1 MSALN
6 GPLRTVLAIILLI
19 VALEL
24 KCLPPLSIILQLNRG
39 GQFYWL
45 KKPENSEKTTDLPQ
59 VTDTLYHIMLYR
71 GHLTHHQLP
80 HVLFTLKECAF
91 LNIRVH
97 CKGELCTYI

>member
-6 GPLRTVLAIILLI
+6 GPLRTVLAIVLLI

-45 KKPENSEKTTDLPQ
+45 KKPENPEKTTDLPQ

-71 GHLTHHQLP
+71 GHLAHHRLP
-80 HVLFTLKECAF
+80 HVLFTVEGMCLSQYQSP
-91 LNIRVH
+91 L
-97 CKGELCTYI
+97 